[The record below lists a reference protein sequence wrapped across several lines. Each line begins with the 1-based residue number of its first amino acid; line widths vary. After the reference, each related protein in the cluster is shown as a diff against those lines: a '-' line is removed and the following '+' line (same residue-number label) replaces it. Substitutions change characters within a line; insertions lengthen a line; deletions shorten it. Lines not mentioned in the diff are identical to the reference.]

1 MRQRLCWAM
10 LAALL
15 LSGCGRGSEDFT
27 VRIAR
32 PADRVMQALGHSAL
46 DGEMS
51 GRFPGMKLART
62 EPAKGEVVYTLPGDS
77 TFPAVIHLTFE
88 PVDGGQA
95 TVVHAAIDVPSV
107 KVAFKGKAK
116 VISETRVERA
126 VHTLVQEIGSKLE
139 EGGDTVTER
148 RKFSQ
153 LLTVLGIVTDSRQL
167 RVAMDMESNPDWYMG
182 SWDALYDGGS
192 YGDGADRPFG
202 DAPVGDDPNA
212 AARQQ
217 DYRDKERANEA
228 AAPMDDGEG
237 DPARGDGTWPEG

>member
-1 MRQRLCWAM
+1 MLQRLCWAM

-62 EPAKGEVVYTLPGDS
+62 EP
-77 TFPAVIHLTFE
+77 
-88 PVDGGQA
+88 VDGGQA

-126 VHTLVQEIGSKLE
+126 VHMLVQEIGSKLE

-192 YGDGADRPFG
+192 YGDGADRPSG
-202 DAPVGDDPNA
+202 DAPVGDDPSA